1 MSLASLK
8 ELYLDELRCLYDAE
22 TQVIRTLPLLSEAA
36 RTPELRQLLQ
46 NHCSESRLHLER
58 LQLIFTHWGERVDP
72 RACRGMTGIVQEADD
87 RLNQPATQNARDA
100 AVIGAAQRMEHYA
113 IAAYSCARSYALSLN
128 RPDEARLLQ
137 ETLDEDARA
146 GRRLTEIADTFI
158 ADDVPR
164 ADLSDQR
171 EFRPVPLTS

>member
-22 TQVIRTLPLLSEAA
+22 TQVIRTLPRLSELA

-46 NHCSESRLHLER
+46 NYCSESRLHLER
-58 LQLIFTHWGERVDP
+58 LQLIFTHWGERVSA
-72 RACRGMTGIVQEADD
+72 RACGGMSGIVQEADD
-87 RLNQPATQNARDA
+87 RLNQPATQNTRDA
-100 AVIGAAQRMEHYA
+100 AVIGAAQRMGHYE
-113 IAAYSCARSYALSLN
+113 IAAYGCARSYALRLN

-146 GRRLTEIADTFI
+146 DRRLTEIAARFSV
-158 ADDVPR
+158 DDSPE
-164 ADLSDQR
+164 DLQEKAR
-171 EFRPVPLTS
+171 FNLGC